1 VALTLTSLPIF
12 VLIARVKTKA
22 RLRKRSALSTARW
35 TSYAIAAG
43 ATAVA
48 GTPTAEAEIHLS
60 GNVAIKLTGN
70 AQATL
75 PLSNGA
81 SLIFENV
88 DGGGR
93 STFWQ
98 SFFFSIKGA
107 ISGSARESY
116 HHWLSNLPEGD
127 NVAVGQFYSVAG
139 NPDRGIIFTHFSDG
153 QFEPYYGT
161 RGFIGFRFN
170 TGKGTQYGWAK
181 IQTATPSADPN
192 NFRAHEFIKEYA
204 WGDPG
209 EKVHTGQ
216 RQLDE
221 DETQVAPQAA
231 KRPDAAPL
239 ADSRGSL
246 GLLALG
252 AVGLQAWRKS
262 RRSVSSAAP

>member
-1 VALTLTSLPIF
+1 M
-12 VLIARVKTKA
+12 
-22 RLRKRSALSTARW
+22 
-35 TSYAIAAG
+35 AG
-43 ATAVA
+43 LATASSGA
-48 GTPTAEAEIHLS
+48 ISAEGEIHSS

-81 SLIFENV
+81 SLVFENV
-88 DGGGR
+88 DGG

-107 ISGSARESY
+107 ISASARRSFF
-116 HHWLSNLPEGD
+116 HWLSDLPEGD
-127 NVAVGQFYSVAG
+127 NIAVGQFYSVAG

-153 QFEPYYGT
+153 NFQPYYQT

-181 IQTATPSADPN
+181 IQTATPNLYTRN
-192 NFRAHEFIKEYA
+192 NSRAHEFIKEYA

-209 EKVHTGQ
+209 DQVLVGQ
-216 RQLDE
+216 RRLDH
-221 DETQVAPQAA
+221 DEPQVAPQAA
-231 KRPDAAPL
+231 KNLDVASP
-239 ADSRGSL
+239 ADSQGSL

-252 AVGLQAWRKS
+252 AVGLQAWRRS
-262 RRSVSSAAP
+262 RRSDE